1 MRYATLVLGILGGL
15 MAGFLG
21 GRWIADL
28 QKVEQ
33 KVDMLGRAMAQ
44 ATGTSLGSM
53 QTAAYLL
60 ILAMFAGIVG
70 GVMAFRGSAGRIPGI
85 AMLVT
90 GAVPVLFSGQALV
103 FTFLLIAAGVLA
115 LVHAGRVSR
124 SGRSVA

>member
-21 GRWIADL
+21 GKWITDL
-28 QKVEQ
+28 Q

-53 QTAAYLL
+53 QTAAWLL
-60 ILAMFAGIVG
+60 LLAMFAGIAG

-85 AMLVT
+85 AMLAT
-90 GAVPVLFSGQALV
+90 GVAPVLFSGQTLV
-103 FTFLLIAAGVLA
+103 FTFLLIVAGALA
-115 LVHAGRVSR
+115 LVQAGRVGS
-124 SGRSVA
+124 SGRPAA

>member
-21 GRWIADL
+21 GRWITDL
-28 QKVEQ
+28 Q

-85 AMLVT
+85 AMLLT
-90 GAVPVLFSGQALV
+90 GAVPVLFSGQTLV
-103 FTFLLIAAGVLA
+103 FTFLLIVAGVLA

-124 SGRSVA
+124 RGQSVA